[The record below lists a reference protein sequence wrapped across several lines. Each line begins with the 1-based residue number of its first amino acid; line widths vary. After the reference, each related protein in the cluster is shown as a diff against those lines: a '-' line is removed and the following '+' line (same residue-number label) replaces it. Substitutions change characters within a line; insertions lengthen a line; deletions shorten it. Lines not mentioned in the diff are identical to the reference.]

1 MEEQQNDDIMLY
13 LAVIWKKLD
22 DIERKVKGNGPRIAP
37 ITDYMRELEAE
48 VEKIVRQMR

>member
-37 ITDYMRELEAE
+37 ITAYMQR
-48 VEKIVRQMR
+48 IRS